1 MGLNPRLKA
10 DRIALLLMAGIV
22 LLVAAYGYRGSQF
35 AILGPPFND
44 LGTQQ
49 DLNAYLEGAQQVA
62 DGRNPYTKALELES
76 GTVSQQMFETVEIG
90 STLYVYP
97 PVLAVIL
104 SLWLGQGVTAITH
117 LWGALNLLL
126 VPMTVLLVVHIF
138 ADGVSRV
145 QQALRFTFLIL
156 LSYFFLPFQH
166 VWSVGQVDLLI
177 LFLLLLAFAA
187 YRRGW
192 SIAAGLSL
200 AFALS
205 IKPLV
210 LLIVLYFVW
219 KGKWRTV
226 LTAGIGAA
234 ALVAIG
240 FSVVGWQRLPD
251 YLEVNRFWS
260 GPEFGALPVNQSP
273 RGVALRFF
281 TENTYIEPL
290 AVIPWLATVLTLV
303 PILAAV
309 GGWLW
314 CVPRQD
320 APRERRSALA
330 YGLIV
335 TSYMLVSPLAEP
347 SHYVWMLLPLAGA
360 ILVKL
365 DDLRRP
371 SDWLWLGAFFACA
384 LYLGYPALQSRM
396 YSGYEAAL
404 SNQLVER
411 SHLLWTGVYLYG
423 LLVFYALYGV
433 YLRRQSVTLTA

>member
-1 MGLNPRLKA
+1 MRLNLRFKA
-10 DRIALLLMAGIV
+10 DQIALLLMAGIV

-44 LGTQQ
+44 LGIQL

-62 DGRNPYTKALELES
+62 AGQNPYVKALELES
-76 GTVSQQMFETVEIG
+76 AAVSRQYIASIESGRTP
-90 STLYVYP
+90 YVYP

-104 SLWLGQGVTAITH
+104 SLWLGQGLTAIAY
-117 LWGALNLLL
+117 LWAALNLLL
-126 VPMTVLLVVHIF
+126 VPITALLVVHIF
-138 ADGVSRV
+138 ADGVSRGR
-145 QQALRFTFLIL
+145 QALRFTFLL
-156 LSYFFLPFQH
+156 LLFYFFFPFQH
-166 VWSVGQVDLLI
+166 VWSGGQVDLLI

-192 SIAAGLSL
+192 NVAAGLAL
-200 AFALS
+200 AFALA

-219 KGKWRTV
+219 KGAWRTV
-226 LTAGIGAA
+226 LAAGIGAA
-234 ALVAIG
+234 VLVAIS
-240 FSVVGWQRLPD
+240 FSIVGWQWLPD

-260 GPEFGALPVNQSP
+260 GPEFGALPVNQAP

-281 TENTYIEPL
+281 TDNAYIEPL
-290 AVIPWLATVLTLV
+290 VVIPWLAAVLTLV

-314 CVPRQD
+314 CVPRRD
-320 APRERRSALA
+320 APRERHSALA

-365 DDLRRP
+365 DALRRP
-371 SDWLWLGAFFACA
+371 ADWLWLGAFFACA
-384 LYLGYPALQSRM
+384 LYLGYPAWQSRV

-423 LLVFYALYGV
+423 LLVFYALYV
-433 YLRRQSVTLTA
+433 LYLRRQAAASPA